1 MWIRQ
6 STDLISKVLSPAI
19 KLWLRSQVEQV
30 EQLKFKITG
39 QDNQI
44 LRGYIPSVSLE
55 SSQAIYQGLHLGD
68 IQLQGNNIRVNI
80 GQVVRGKPLK
90 LLEPI
95 WVKGE
100 VFLTQEDLKASLS
113 SDLLK
118 SGLNDLW
125 KLLKKTLN
133 LSEES
138 TQYQI
143 EWQEIKLDNNQFDII
158 GQLITEEGFIPLEIE
173 SELKLIDE
181 KTLGLKPHKIKG
193 ISAVNGE
200 EFELSELSI
209 DLGSDVEINHFELT
223 SEGIF
228 AQGQLVIRP

>member
-19 KLWLRSQVEQV
+19 KFWLRSQVEQV
-30 EQLKFKITG
+30 EQLKFKIQG

-44 LRGYIPSVSLE
+44 LRGYIPSVYLE
-55 SSQAIYQGLHLGD
+55 SSKAIYQGLHLGD
-68 IQLQGNNIRVNI
+68 IQLQGNNIRINI

-90 LLEPI
+90 LLESI

-100 VFLTQEDLKASLS
+100 VFLTQEDLQASLA

-118 SGLNDLW
+118 SGLNDLC
-125 KLLKKTLN
+125 KLLQKNLN

-143 EWQEIKLDNNQFDII
+143 KWQSIRLDNNQFNII
-158 GQLITEEGFIPLEIE
+158 GQLITENESFPLEIE
-173 SELKLIDE
+173 SELRLIDG
-181 KTLGLKPHKIKG
+181 KTLGLKPHKLKG
-193 ISAVNGE
+193 ISTIDKE
-200 EFELSELSI
+200 EFDLSELSI